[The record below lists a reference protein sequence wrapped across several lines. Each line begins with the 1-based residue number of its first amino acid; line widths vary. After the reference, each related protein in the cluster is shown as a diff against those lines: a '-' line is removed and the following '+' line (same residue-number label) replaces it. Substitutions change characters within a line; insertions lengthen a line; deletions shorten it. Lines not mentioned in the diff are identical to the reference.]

1 MVSLDPGLLTLLI
14 TMVFVG
20 AIVSGMTGM
29 GFALTAMNGM
39 AAAMGARNGVIAISI
54 LTPVTAGYQ
63 LWSNRDHVALV
74 RRLRGLLAGA
84 VLGSFLGAQLLILLP
99 GWMISLALGL
109 FTVQFVVDTARRER
123 PLLAASR
130 ERQIAPLVG
139 IVSGV
144 TNGAL
149 GASGPVVA
157 SFLLAIGL
165 RGREF
170 VFGISLLFVTQ
181 AIIRASLFVIYGE
194 YTEPLVLAAV
204 ALLIPALVGQ
214 QIGINLRG
222 RIDAKV
228 FQRILLV
235 VLFLSSVNLI
245 VRGGNGM
252 LDALRSAGI
261 IG

>member
-1 MVSLDPGLLTLLI
+1 MLDLDLGLLTLLI
-14 TMVFVG
+14 VMVSLG

-54 LTPVTAGYQ
+54 ITPVTAGYQ
-63 LWSNRDHVALV
+63 LWANRDHVQLV

-84 VLGSFLGAQLLILLP
+84 IVGSFLGAQLLIILP
-99 GWMISLALGL
+99 GWVISLALGL
-109 FTVQFVVDTARRER
+109 FTVQFVVDSARRER
-123 PLLAASR
+123 PKMEARR
-130 ERQIAPLVG
+130 ERQIGPVVG
-139 IVSGV
+139 IISGV

-170 VFGISLLFVTQ
+170 VFGISLLFVVQ
-181 AIIRASLFVIYGE
+181 ALIRAGLFVAFGQ
-194 YTEPLVLAAV
+194 YTEPIVVAAV

-214 QIGINLRG
+214 RLGIALRG
-222 RIDAKV
+222 RLDAKV
-228 FQRILLV
+228 FQRILLA
-235 VLFLSSVNLI
+235 VLFVSSLNLI
-245 VRGGNGM
+245 VRGGDGM

>member
-1 MVSLDPGLLTLLI
+1 VTLDPVLLTLLI
-14 TMVFVG
+14 TMVFLG

-54 LTPVTAGYQ
+54 ITPVTAGYQ
-63 LWSNRDHVALV
+63 LWANRDHAKLV
-74 RRLRGLLAGA
+74 FRLRGLLAGA
-84 VLGSFLGAQLLILLP
+84 IVGSFLGAQLLILLP
-99 GWMISLALGL
+99 GWMISLALGF
-109 FTVQFVVDTARRER
+109 FTVQFVVETARRER
-123 PLLAASR
+123 PQMAERR
-130 ERQIAPLVG
+130 ERMIAPLVG
-139 IVSGV
+139 IVSGI

-170 VFGISLLFVTQ
+170 VFGISLLFVAQ
-181 AIIRASLFVIYGE
+181 AVIRAGLFLVFGQ
-194 YTEPLVLAAV
+194 YTEPIVLAAV
-204 ALLIPALVGQ
+204 ALLIPAMVGQ
-214 QIGINLRG
+214 RLGIALRG
-222 RIDAKV
+222 RLDAKV
-228 FQRILLV
+228 FQRFLLI
-235 VLFLSSVNLI
+235 VLFVSSLNLI
-245 VRGGNGM
+245 IRGGSGM